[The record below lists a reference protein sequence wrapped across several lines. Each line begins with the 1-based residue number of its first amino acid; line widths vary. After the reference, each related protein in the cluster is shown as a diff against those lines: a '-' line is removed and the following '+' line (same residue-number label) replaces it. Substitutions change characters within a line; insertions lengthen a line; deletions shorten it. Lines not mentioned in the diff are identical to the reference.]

1 MKNIFKLMGVAL
13 LAGAMLFTA
22 CKEEEEEEATP
33 AITVSFDGAEWTSD
47 AVMDYVNATYFD
59 VYKDGAE
66 LSSMQFACRM
76 TAGTQP
82 FAGTDDVWVKY
93 WDDNDVE
100 YNTPANDGTIVVTD
114 VQPDART
121 ISASINA
128 NMMLNEV
135 AHPLTATLVN
145 AKWNTID

>member
-22 CKEEEEEEATP
+22 CKEKEEEVVP

-59 VYKDGAE
+59 VYKDDAK
-66 LSSMQFACRM
+66 LSTMQFACRF
-76 TAGTQP
+76 TVSTQP

-93 WDDNDVE
+93 WDDNDFE

-128 NMMLNEV
+128 NMMVESV

-145 AKWNTID
+145 AKWNTND